1 MMGCMQWWQ
10 VRRALNLANGS
21 TALGLG
27 IAALGRAR
35 VARGPRGLLL
45 ATGYRIRFPIATAF
59 TVGNVV
65 ITASSRAWLQASPRT
80 LRHEERHADQYVAC
94 LGLPMIGLYVVA
106 MGWSYLRCRNPF
118 LHNAFEQLAGLEDG
132 GYL

>member
-1 MMGCMQWWQ
+1 MQWWQ
-10 VRRALNLANGS
+10 VRRALNVANGS
-21 TALGLG
+21 TLAGRG
-27 IAALGRAR
+27 IAAAGRAS
-35 VARGPRGLLL
+35 VEPGPRGLML
-45 ATGYRIRFPIATAF
+45 ATGYRFGFPIANAF

-65 ITASSRAWLQASPRT
+65 ITAASRAWLGANPRT
-80 LRHEERHADQYVAC
+80 LRHEERHADQYAC

-106 MGWSYLRCRNPF
+106 MGWSWLRCRNPF

>member
-1 MMGCMQWWQ
+1 MRWWQ

-21 TALGLG
+21 TLLGMG
-27 IAALGRAR
+27 VAAVGRATLS
-35 VARGPRGLLL
+35 RGPRGLLL
-45 ATGYRIRFPIATAF
+45 ATDYRFRFPVAGAF

-65 ITASSRAWLQASPRT
+65 ITASSRAWLETRPRT

-94 LGLPMIGLYVVA
+94 LGLPLVGLYVAA
-106 MGWSYLRCRNPF
+106 MGWSYMRCRNPF
-118 LHNAFEQLAGLEDG
+118 LHNPFERLAGLEDG